1 MFKGALGNQYMGLF
15 GEHDKDSG
23 NVEWF
28 MWIFYSQ
35 FQIVVCFNLL
45 VAIISED
52 YARVQSDKKSN
63 ELRSCCEMLLE
74 LG

>member
-15 GEHDKDSG
+15 GEHDKYSG
-23 NVEWF
+23 NVEWI

-35 FQIVVCFNLL
+35 IQIVVCFNLL